1 MAKVL
6 LVDDVPQQLM
16 AYRRLLRGFYDV
28 VTADDGPSA
37 LELLERDRTIEVIVS
52 DMCMPCMNG
61 IEFFAQAARI
71 VPGATRVML
80 TGNAD
85 LNATIDAINRGQ
97 VFRYLKK
104 PCSRDELIEAID
116 AGLNLRPTPS
126 IGVTP
131 QAANGDDVAEPS
143 SIKDRQEE
151 AATLQL
157 RDALQRH
164 AIQAF
169 YQPIVD
175 LGTGRILGAEALARW
190 QHPVDGW
197 ISPTVFVPLA
207 EQCGLMPE
215 LGNAMLLAACQQA
228 KGWQQLGFDGSVSVN
243 ASITQFAQ
251 GRLIDDVR
259 DALDGSG
266 LAPTKLC
273 LELTETVLI
282 DDPTS
287 IIQTLEALRSLGIT
301 LAIDD
306 FGTGYSSLAYLKY
319 LPIDRLKIDRCFV
332 TEIDR
337 DERDLAFVRA
347 MVDLAQKL
355 NLTVVAEGI
364 ERPGQRD
371 ILSGLGCQLGQ
382 GFLFAKAVDARAFQD
397 LLSAGPFV
405 GVPPAVSKVS

>member
-16 AYRRLLRGFYDV
+16 AYRRLLRGRFDV
-28 VTADDGPSA
+28 VTAGDGPSA
-37 LELLERDRTIEVIVS
+37 LELLERDGTIKVIVS

-61 IEFFAQAARI
+61 IEFFAKAAGI
-71 VPGATRVML
+71 VPDATRIML

-104 PCSRDELIEAID
+104 PCSRDDLIEAID
-116 AGLNLRPTPS
+116 AGLNLRPPPS
-126 IGVTP
+126 TSVSPGVAGTGDLAECP
-131 QAANGDDVAEPS
+131 ASDDHPEGAA
-143 SIKDRQEE
+143 I
-151 AATLQL
+151 LQL

-164 AIQAF
+164 VIQAF
-169 YQPIVD
+169 YQPIVE
-175 LGTGRILGAEALARW
+175 LGTGRVLGAEALARW

-197 ISPTVFVPLA
+197 ISPMVFVPLA

-259 DALDGSG
+259 HALDESG
-266 LAPTKLC
+266 LAPAKLC

-287 IIQTLEALRSLGIT
+287 IIQALEALRSLGIT

-371 ILSGLGCQLGQ
+371 ILSDLGCQLGQ
-382 GFLFAKAVDARAFQD
+382 GYLFNKAVDAGAFQD
-397 LLSAGPFV
+397 LLSPGLFV
-405 GVPPAVSKVS
+405 GAPSPASKVS